1 MITLPEIVDTIVRPS
16 HNDTPV
22 SIAMLFIA
30 LRMIYGGEY
39 A

>member
-1 MITLPEIVDTIVRPS
+1 MYTLPEIVDKIVRP
-16 HNDTPV
+16 HPHDTPI

-39 A
+39 